1 MSRLTDEEILEVQ
14 KFIDRAKAQFA
25 ERQLVVE
32 VDTDL
37 SNWVNYAERATKDH
51 KGLQSP
57 ITHDPRASNVHPGN
71 SFWVAIRE
79 KSRPL
84 WAALMGRER
93 LVAGCAAHRVVETD
107 NIIEEIRTQ
116 RIYSDKVPRLDFK
129 PVKIVA
135 TDNAPVISGKVGFTG
150 GFWIHPK
157 YRGATISGTLS
168 RLVRLLSI
176 RHFDIDWSINFA
188 RDTSNRTAMFNQS
201 YGFPN
206 SISITK
212 GYYPPYDTDLD
223 MQMNY
228 IHRTEIL
235 EQLRSEN
242 AEAEKS
248 GSTSVSDTGERRA
261 PSVH

>member
-14 KFIDRAKAQFA
+14 KFVDRAKAQFA
-25 ERQLVVE
+25 ERHLVLE

-37 SNWVNYAERATKDH
+37 SNWVNYAARASKDH

-71 SFWVAIRE
+71 SFWVAARE
-79 KSRPL
+79 KTRPW
-84 WAALMGRER
+84 WAKLIGRER
-93 LVAGCAAHRVVETD
+93 LVAGCAAHKVIETE
-107 NIIEEIRTQ
+107 NIFEEIRTQ

-129 PVKIVA
+129 PVTIVA
-135 TDNAPVISGKVGFTG
+135 TENAPIISGKVGFTG

-157 YRGATISGTLS
+157 YRGAAISGTLS

-176 RHFDIDWSINFA
+176 RHFDIDWSMNFA
-188 RDTSNRTAMFNQS
+188 RDTSDRTAMFNQS

-206 SISITK
+206 AISVTK
-212 GYYPPYDTDLD
+212 GYYPPYNTDLD

-228 IHRTEIL
+228 IHRDEIL
-235 EQLRSEN
+235 QQLREEN
-242 AEAEKS
+242 DEADKAAS
-248 GSTSVSDTGERRA
+248 QTGDRA
-261 PSVH
+261 PHSIH